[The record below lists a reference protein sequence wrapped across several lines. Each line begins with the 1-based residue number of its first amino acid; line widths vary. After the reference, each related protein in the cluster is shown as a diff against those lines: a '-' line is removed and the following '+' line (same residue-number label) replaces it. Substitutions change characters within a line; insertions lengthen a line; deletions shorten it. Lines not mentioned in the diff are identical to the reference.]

1 MTGATTSHPS
11 GSLPRPEFA
20 EGDPLTA
27 PDLQSEQDYRVERV
41 RRHLRYLHGG
51 GIICGLRVVPA
62 GDSTRPWAVFIC
74 PGYAVTCCGDEIV
87 VLSRV
92 LVDLRDYLWTRPLA
106 GAPPPAVVRLRYVA
120 EPTRPVP
127 RESSRCGCDED
138 GYRPSRLRDG
148 FAMSVSWETAPASH
162 VKPPNICAGGPVA
175 CPSCADD
182 QGVVLAAIRAPA
194 DEADS
199 ITMSDIMNS
208 NDS

>member
-1 MTGATTSHPS
+1 MATSALL

-27 PDLQSEQDYRVERV
+27 SDLQSEQDYRFERL

-87 VLSRV
+87 VPARV
-92 LVDLRDYLWTRPLA
+92 PVDLRDYLWTRPLGLV
-106 GAPPPAVVRLRYVA
+106 GAPPPAVIMLRYVA

-127 RESSRCGCDED
+127 TESSRCGCEED

-148 FAMSVSWETAPASH
+148 FAVSVSWDIPAVSH
-162 VKPPNICAGGPVA
+162 VKPPDICAGGPVA
-175 CPSCADD
+175 CPSCVDD
-182 QGVVLAAIRAPA
+182 LGVVLAAIRAPA

-199 ITMSDIMNS
+199 ITMWDIMNW
-208 NDS
+208 NGM